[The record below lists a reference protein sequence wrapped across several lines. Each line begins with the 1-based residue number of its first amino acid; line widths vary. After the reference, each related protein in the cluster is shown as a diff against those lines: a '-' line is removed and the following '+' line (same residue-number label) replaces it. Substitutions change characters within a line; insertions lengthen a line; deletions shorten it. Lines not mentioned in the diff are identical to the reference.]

1 MTTNLVLVNTD
12 MLGNILVFL
21 LRQNMIDCVCFVI
34 GEMITETLFLEQKKQ
49 TLKRRLCI
57 IMLKNYIIHYYP
69 SILILKNNIADKEQ
83 MDKKY
88 DPENLLLKGQRFTQ
102 VKKKEKSKS
111 LSEESIAVR
120 VKLRRQKADDMLPL
134 EDDEEEVK

>member
-1 MTTNLVLVNTD
+1 
-12 MLGNILVFL
+12 
-21 LRQNMIDCVCFVI
+21 
-34 GEMITETLFLEQKKQ
+34 
-49 TLKRRLCI
+49 
-57 IMLKNYIIHYYP
+57 
-69 SILILKNNIADKEQ
+69 